1 MPVKKKLLILNLNI
15 IDILIKIYKIRQIQH
30 RKQRFCSFSFL
41 VFINFLLH
49 KKIKLTRK
57 IYRR

>member
-15 IDILIKIYKIRQIQH
+15 IDILIKIYKIRR

>member
-15 IDILIKIYKIRQIQH
+15 IDILIKIYKIRR

-41 VFINFLLH
+41 VFINFLLR

-57 IYRR
+57 ICRR